1 MRHLVSHGIVAF
13 ADMGVA
19 MVDDAGTTVARQ
31 WAMLRGIPRSPR
43 KVTTKELETRLLD
56 EGFEVSRRTI
66 ERDLHLL
73 CAQFPLVLD
82 DRSKPYGWS
91 WAKDAHFEFMPKLTA
106 AQAVALQLARTHLR
120 DLLPQAMHKELA
132 PIFVAAANTLSDS
145 GLKDWHKRTAVVP
158 MGIAHIPPKLS
169 ADVLMAVQSALA
181 HRHCLT
187 AQYRTKGSR
196 QAKAMTIHPL
206 GLLSRG
212 PVLYLVCT
220 LFDYG
225 DVRQLALHRMEKAIE
240 TGARST
246 EPTGFDFQ
254 EYVRT
259 EARQYGSGGKI
270 KLVAKFD
277 AGAVEHLRE
286 MPISLDQEIRDL
298 EDGRVE
304 VSATVEDDELLR
316 WWLLGF
322 GSFVEVATPIS
333 LREWIAIEAGTTH
346 KKHKGEAR

>member
-1 MRHLVSHGIVAF
+1 M
-13 ADMGVA
+13 ADETGM
-19 MVDDAGTTVARQ
+19 TVARQ
-31 WAMLRGIPRSPR
+31 WAMLKGVPRSPL
-43 KVTTKELETRLLD
+43 KITTKELEARLLD

-73 CAQFPLVLD
+73 AADFPLVLD

-91 WAKDAHFEFMPKLTA
+91 WAKDAQFEFMPKLTA
-106 AQAVALQLARTHLR
+106 PQAVALQLARTHLR

-132 PIFVAAANTLSDS
+132 PIFDSASRTLSGS
-145 GLKDWHKRTAVVP
+145 GWKDWHKRTAVVP

-169 ADVLMAVQSALA
+169 ADVLMVVQSALA
-181 HRHCLT
+181 HRRCIQ
-187 AQYRTKGSR
+187 AKYRAKGSR
-196 QAKAMTIHPL
+196 QAKEATIHPL

-212 PVLYLVCT
+212 PVVYLVCT

-225 DVRQLALHRMEKAIE
+225 DVRQLALHRMDAPVE
-240 TGARST
+240 TDVRST
-246 EPTGFDFQ
+246 EPAGFDFQ

-259 EARQYGSGGKI
+259 EARRYGSGGKI
-270 KLVAKFD
+270 KLVARFD
-277 AGAVEHLRE
+277 ATAAEHLRE
-286 MPISLDQEIRDL
+286 MPVSIDQSIRDM

-322 GSFVEVATPIS
+322 GRWVEVVDPPI
-333 LREWIAIEAGTTH
+333 LRTEVADELRMASNAYTSGQEGGGH
-346 KKHKGEAR
+346 GRRRKS